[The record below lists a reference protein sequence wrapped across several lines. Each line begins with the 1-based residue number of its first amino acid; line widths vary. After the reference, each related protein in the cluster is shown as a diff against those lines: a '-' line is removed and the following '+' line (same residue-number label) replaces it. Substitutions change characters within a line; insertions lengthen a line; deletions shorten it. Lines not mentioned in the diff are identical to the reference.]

1 MPMKT
6 YLAMQRL
13 IIPLT
18 ACALACSASIPS
30 RTNERA
36 ARPSP
41 TTDSVRTSH
50 ADVDLTGAWATGST
64 GEPDVRRIVLRPEC
78 NYSPAVWLLEQN
90 GDTLRAWAIPASRAQ
105 GVPSAQPAAAAAAEG
120 RVSGVNLTLR
130 MAGATYV
137 LRYDSTS
144 VHLRGTLNG
153 ALFWAVRQD
162 IVRPQGCIP
171 PP

>member
-1 MPMKT
+1 MKT
-6 YLAMQRL
+6 CPTMLRV

-30 RTNERA
+30 HTKEGA
-36 ARPSP
+36 EGPASI
-41 TTDSVRTSH
+41 TDSVRS
-50 ADVDLTGAWATGST
+50 ADAAVDLTGTWATGST

-78 NYSPAVWLLEQN
+78 NQSPAVWLVEQK
-90 GDTLRAWAIPASRAQ
+90 GDTLRTWTIPASHAQ
-105 GVPSAQPAAAAAAEG
+105 GVRSAPPASAAAAEG
-120 RVSGVNLTLR
+120 QVSGVDVTLR
-130 MAGATYV
+130 MPGSSYI

-144 VHLRGTLNG
+144 GHLRGTRDG
-153 ALFWAVRQD
+153 APFWAVRQA